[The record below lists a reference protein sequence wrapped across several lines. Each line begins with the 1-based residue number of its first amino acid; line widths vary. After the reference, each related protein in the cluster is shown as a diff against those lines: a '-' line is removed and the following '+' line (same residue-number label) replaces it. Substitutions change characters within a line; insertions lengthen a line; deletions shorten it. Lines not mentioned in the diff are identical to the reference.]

1 MAVDYLFKVVSSQ
14 NHWLSVRQSLIA
26 GNIANANTPGF
37 KAQDVEPFEKVL
49 HATSLVLAT
58 TKAGHMDLGA
68 SDVPVANPKDE
79 DSWEITH
86 SGNSVSLEQELIK
99 ANDVNRSY
107 RLNTSIIKAFHGML
121 MSATKV

>member
-26 GNIANANTPGF
+26 GNIANANTPAF
-37 KAQDVEPFEKVL
+37 KAQDVEAFEKVL
-49 HATSLVLAT
+49 NSTNLVTAKT
-58 TKAGHMDLGA
+58 NTGHIDLGA
-68 SDVPVANPKDE
+68 SDVPVTNTKDE

-86 SGNSVSLEQELIK
+86 SGNTVSLEQELVK

-121 MSATKV
+121 MSAAKV

>member
-49 HATSLVLAT
+49 NSTSLVLAKT
-58 TKAGHMDLGA
+58 TGGHLDLGA
-68 SDVPVANPKDE
+68 SDVEATNTKDE

-86 SGNSVSLEQELIK
+86 SGNSVSVEQELIK

-121 MSATKV
+121 MSAAKV